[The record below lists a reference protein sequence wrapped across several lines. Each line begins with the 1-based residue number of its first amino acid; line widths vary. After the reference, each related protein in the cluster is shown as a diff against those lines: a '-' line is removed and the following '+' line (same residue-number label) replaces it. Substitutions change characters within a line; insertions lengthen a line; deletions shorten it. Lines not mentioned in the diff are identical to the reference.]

1 MAILNRASDGL
12 PSVLVVLV
20 RTLRKMGSMKRDQLE
35 ALVAPPSLQQVSAT
49 FDNGKMVRQTL
60 NRWAQIGLFV
70 EADGEVALT
79 EECAVGPTDGIV
91 GLRALGAQF
100 RRLVLAPKNNE
111 DLVRV
116 EPGHAAD
123 FTRALCWVLAQ
134 DPFQLTTGNY
144 DDLVSRMEIDQFRD
158 EPWAFYPNATRWDGF
173 RDWAPLLGFGWGSSL
188 SWSPRSTAFI
198 ADPTEAVADALPAV
212 FGARAELPEAD
223 FFRGLAGFLP
233 VVDGGTYR
241 TSVEARLSGNT
252 WRPTAAHEV
261 SPSLSLSLFRLQEAG
276 RLVLESRSDA
286 PHRTML
292 GQGFAEVGR
301 VSHLRLQREAS

>member
-1 MAILNRASDGL
+1 MGILNRASDGL

-20 RTLRKMGSMKRDQLE
+20 RTLRKMGPMKRDELE
-35 ALVAPPSLQQVSAT
+35 ALVAPPSLQQVSTT
-49 FDNGKMVRQTL
+49 FDDGKMVRQTL
-60 NRWAQIGLFV
+60 NRWSQIGLFV
-70 EADGEVALT
+70 ETDGEIALT
-79 EECAVGPTDGIV
+79 EECTAGPTDGIM

-116 EPGHAAD
+116 EPDQAAD

-144 DDLVSRMEIDQFRD
+144 DELVSRMEINQFRE
-158 EPWAFYPNATRWDGF
+158 EPWAFHPNSTRWHGF
-173 RDWAPLLGFGWGSSL
+173 LDWAPLLGFGWRSSL
-188 SWSPRSTAFI
+188 SLSSRSTAFI
-198 ADPTEAVADALPAV
+198 ADPTEAVADALPSV

-223 FFRGLAGFLP
+223 FFRELARVLP

-241 TSVEARLSGNT
+241 TSIEARLSENK

-261 SPSLSLSLFRLQEAG
+261 SPSLSLSLFRLEEAG
-276 RLVLESRSDA
+276 HLVLESRSDA

-292 GQGFAEVGR
+292 GQGFTEIKR
-301 VSHLRLQREAS
+301 LSHLRRLTEFS